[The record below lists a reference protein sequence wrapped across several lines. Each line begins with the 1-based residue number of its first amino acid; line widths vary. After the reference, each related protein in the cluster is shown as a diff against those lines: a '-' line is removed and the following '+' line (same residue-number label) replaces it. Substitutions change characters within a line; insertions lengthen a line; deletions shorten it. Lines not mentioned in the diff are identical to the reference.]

1 MDETDR
7 QSNLSELH
15 RRLVEVGR
23 RECGMQELEAGSEED
38 REKLPRIDQAAIR
51 AGMEVLEP
59 YCDAQGRVSGTIDPW
74 AERWSG
80 TGIDSVW
87 LKARAAG
94 KFAARKELEE
104 VERERSALSLPRIP
118 FEMSDRTQKPKKLTA
133 RDFRSR
139 VFLKNVYVNYYD
151 VEGGPKGGFVTGVGN
166 PDFTLRQIR
175 GGQYRLTLSAE
186 QLHLRDGAIFY
197 DATEDCCFQTKPV
210 GKTAIEAARLIPRS
224 AGIRAYC
231 EWMEF
236 CRGVAA
242 REAKFYRPSGV
253 GREEN
258 VPGLKAG
265 ENRSLFDLMLRDVE
279 GRYDRA
285 QWEQSEMYYEIK
297 NQLAWRYVGERVLA
311 NVGFDDP
318 TVQAVGK
325 EMEEFL
331 YPVLH
336 YWASTGMEI
345 KDNEVMGGGA
355 LCDAWT
361 ECQVRG
367 RWIAFREVIG
377 IDHEE
382 AELAAENE
390 LRQRGIEPA
399 YEQAPIEIGV
409 QPDTPAVLGIGE
421 ADYGMGL
428 THLDDAG
435 QELER

>member
-1 MDETDR
+1 
-7 QSNLSELH
+7 
-15 RRLVEVGR
+15 
-23 RECGMQELEAGSEED
+23 MQDLEAGSEKD
-38 REKLPRIDQAAIR
+38 REKLARIDQAAIR
-51 AGMEVLEP
+51 GGMEVLEP
-59 YCDAQGRVSGTIDPW
+59 YCDGQGRVSGTVDPW

-87 LKARAAG
+87 LKARATG
-94 KFAARKELEE
+94 KLAARKELEE
-104 VERERSALSLPRIP
+104 VEREGSAPSLPEIP
-118 FEMSDRTQKPKKLTA
+118 FEMSDRTRKPRKLTA

-139 VFLKNVYVNYYD
+139 VFLQNVYANYRNIED
-151 VEGGPKGGFVTGVGN
+151 GPKGGFVTGVGN

-175 GGQYRLTLSAE
+175 GGQYRLTLSAD

-197 DATEDCCFQTKPV
+197 DATEDCCFQSKPV
-210 GKTAIEAARLIPRS
+210 GKTAIEATRLIPRS

-242 REAKFYRPSGV
+242 REAKLYRPPGM
-253 GREEN
+253 GRDDP
-258 VPGLKAG
+258 VIAR
-265 ENRSLFDLMLRDVE
+265 RSLKE
-279 GRYDRA
+279 KGYDRA
-285 QWEQSEMYYEIK
+285 QWERSEMYYEIK
-297 NQLAWRYVGERVLA
+297 HQLAWRYVGERVLD
-311 NVGFDDP
+311 NVRHDDP

-336 YWASTGMEI
+336 YWASAGMEI
-345 KDNEVMGGGA
+345 EDNEVMGGGGGA

-367 RWIAFREVIG
+367 RWIAFRDVIG

-390 LRQRGIEPA
+390 LRQMGIEPA

-409 QPDTPAVLGIGE
+409 QPDAPATLGIGE
-421 ADYGMGL
+421 SDYGAGMGL